1 MAVDVTPRG
10 TRGWE
15 PPRLLRPLM
24 GPMTRLQ
31 VRLFHRFGG
40 RMRVQGRPVLL
51 LTTLGAKTG
60 KVRQTVLCWFPDL
73 GGGHVDTADTADTA
87 DGATSWLVVASA
99 AGAAK
104 HPAWYVNL
112 ARHPDRASIELGGRQ
127 VKVAPQSLRDAER
140 AEAWRQVVA
149 LAPGYATYATKT
161 DREIPI
167 IRLRA
172 VA

>member
-1 MAVDVTPRG
+1 MTVELTPRG

-15 PPRLLRPLM
+15 PPRPLRPLM
-24 GPMTRLQ
+24 GVMSRMQ
-31 VRLFHRFGG
+31 VRLYRRFGD

-51 LTTLGAKTG
+51 LTTLGTKTG
-60 KVRQTVLCWFPDL
+60 KVRQAVLCWFPDDDHSE
-73 GGGHVDTADTADTA
+73 GGS
-87 DGATSWLVVASA
+87 SWLVVASA
-99 AGAAK
+99 AGAAR

-112 ARHPDRASIELGGRQ
+112 ARNPGEASIEIGGRQ
-127 VKVAPQSLRDAER
+127 VKVEPQSLRGAEH
-140 AEAWRQVVA
+140 AEAWRRVVT
-149 LAPGYATYATKT
+149 LAPGYAAYEKRT

>member
-1 MAVDVTPRG
+1 MAVELTPRG

-15 PPRLLRPLM
+15 PPRLLRPLLGAM
-24 GPMTRLQ
+24 NRLQ
-31 VRLFHRFGG
+31 VRLYHRFGN

-60 KVRQTVLCWFPDL
+60 KVRQVILCWFPDED
-73 GGGHVDTADTADTA
+73 HSD
-87 DGATSWLVVASA
+87 TSWLVVAS
-99 AGAAK
+99 GVGSAK

-112 ARHPDRASIELGGRQ
+112 ARRPDHVSIELGGHQ
-127 VKVAPQSLRDAER
+127 FTVEPESLRGAER

-149 LAPGYATYATKT
+149 LAPGYAAYEQKT

-172 VA
+172 AEIVA

>member
-1 MAVDVTPRG
+1 M
-10 TRGWE
+10 
-15 PPRLLRPLM
+15 
-24 GPMTRLQ
+24 
-31 VRLFHRFGG
+31 
-40 RMRVQGRPVLL
+40 LL

-60 KVRQTVLCWFPDL
+60 KVRQTVLCWFPD
-73 GGGHVDTADTADTA
+73 GGHADTADV
-87 DGATSWLVVASA
+87 ATSWLVVASA

-112 ARHPDRASIELGGRQ
+112 ARHPDQASIELGGRQ
-127 VKVAPQSLRDAER
+127 VKVEPQSLRGAER

-167 IRLRA
+167 FRLRA

>member
-1 MAVDVTPRG
+1 MTVDLTPRG

-15 PPRLLRPLM
+15 PPRLLRPLLGAM
-24 GPMTRLQ
+24 NRMQ
-31 VRLFHRFGG
+31 VRLFHRFGD

-60 KVRQTVLCWFPDL
+60 MVRQVVVCWFPDP
-73 GGGHVDTADTADTA
+73 GGDPSASDP
-87 DGATSWLVVASA
+87 SWLVVASG

-112 ARHPDRASIELGGRQ
+112 ARNPDHASIELGGRQ
-127 VKVAPQSLRDAER
+127 LKVAPESLRGAER
-140 AEAWRQVVA
+140 AEAWRRIVA
-149 LAPGYATYATKT
+149 LAPGYAAYETKT

-172 VA
+172 VKIGA